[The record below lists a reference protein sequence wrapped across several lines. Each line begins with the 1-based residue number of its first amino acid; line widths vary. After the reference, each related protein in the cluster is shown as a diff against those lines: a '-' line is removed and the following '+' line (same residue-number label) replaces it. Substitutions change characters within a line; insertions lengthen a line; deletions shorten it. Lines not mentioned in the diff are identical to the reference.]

1 MYTSKKLKLTLKWS
15 CMYRNEAKIDADN
28 SILEREEDSLLNDV
42 RAYKQ
47 QALVEAHDRYYSA
60 IFRYIV
66 FKVGDQQTAEDLTGE
81 VFLRFLD
88 ALKSHKA
95 PRKTI
100 RGWLYQVANHVVND
114 YFRKQYRRKSEL
126 SLTWEVEGERPKPD
140 VQLTKKV
147 SYHDLYEAI
156 DELTH
161 AQQDVVA
168 LRFGFGMPI
177 REVANTVGKS
187 EEAVKQLQARAVASL
202 ARILKSRIRS

>member
-1 MYTSKKLKLTLKWS
+1 
-15 CMYRNEAKIDADN
+15 MYRDEAKIDADN
-28 SILEREEDSLLNDV
+28 SILERDEDALLDDV
-42 RAYKQ
+42 RAFKQ
-47 QALVEAHDRYYSA
+47 QALVEAHNRYYSA

-81 VFLRFLD
+81 VFVRFLD
-88 ALKSHKA
+88 SLQSHNA

-100 RGWLYQVANHVVND
+100 EGWLYRVANHVVND
-114 YFRKQYRRKSEL
+114 YFRKRYRRKPEL
-126 SLTWEVEGERPKPD
+126 PLTWEVEGERPKPD
-140 VQLTKKV
+140 DQLVKKE

-156 DELTH
+156 DDLTH

-177 REVANTVGKS
+177 REVAHTIGKS
-187 EEAVKQLQARAVASL
+187 EGAVKQLQARAVASL